1 MLTVC
6 SLAVEALAAVEAIY
20 ICKKANASIRK

>member
-6 SLAVEALAAVEAIY
+6 SLAVEAFAAVEAIY
-20 ICKKANASIRK
+20 ICKTANASIRK

>member
-6 SLAVEALAAVEAIY
+6 SLAVEAFAAVEAIY
-20 ICKKANASIRK
+20 ICKNANVLSRK